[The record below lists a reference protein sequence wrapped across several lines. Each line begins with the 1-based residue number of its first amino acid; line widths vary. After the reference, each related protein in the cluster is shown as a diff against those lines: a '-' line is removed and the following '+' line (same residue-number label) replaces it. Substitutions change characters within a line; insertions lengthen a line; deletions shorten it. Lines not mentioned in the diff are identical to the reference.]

1 MKKEI
6 LIEQMPIEQFIDY
19 ICDKV
24 DLAPKRDRF
33 ETDSPNI
40 VLDQRPQ
47 MEATYSS

>member
-24 DLAPKRDRF
+24 DLAPKRDRLEANSQNF
-33 ETDSPNI
+33 M
-40 VLDQRPQ
+40 LDQRPS